1 MFCIGQAFHSTQNEI
16 WFCFYIAESAFVIQ
30 DGVGMTRIHKA
41 QLARAES
48 EYSQPAGDEQIA
60 FISLAELVVCGL
72 ENFFWRKALLW
83 SGGKGSWFRCL

>member
-1 MFCIGQAFHSTQNEI
+1 M
-16 WFCFYIAESAFVIQ
+16 IQ

-48 EYSQPAGDEQIA
+48 EDSQPAGDEQIA

-72 ENFFWRKALLW
+72 ENFFWGKAVLC
-83 SGGKGSWFRCL
+83 SGVKECFCRTQE